1 MNKVIIDGNNLSIDE
16 VYAIA
21 HQEHKIGNKKYGELV
36 KDFNYLK
43 DFEPF
48 VYSVHTFNRK

>member
-21 HQEHKIGNKKYGELV
+21 HQGRKIGNKKYGELV
-36 KDFNYLK
+36 KDL
-43 DFEPF
+43 
-48 VYSVHTFNRK
+48 SL